1 MIRRLTAIWLVL
13 SAFRIAAFSQLPER
27 SLQPGSTIAETL
39 GGAAEPIYNVTLPPD
54 QGLPVQIVEQQGM
67 AGIVVILAPN
77 GRELAQAD
85 LSRRSTPA
93 AKSLLIPPNA
103 ARMVVRPANHSRVQR
118 IFEIRSGEYGPLN
131 EQEPLRIEADRLLGQ
146 GARGS
151 GSRSARVPRSRGG
164 HPPGQPALCSA
175 HRTTNAH
182 GSRNASGAA
191 GFRNGAG

>member
-13 SAFRIAAFSQLPER
+13 SALRIAALSQLPER
-27 SLQPGSTIAETL
+27 SLQSGSTIAETL
-39 GGAAEPIYNVTLPPD
+39 GGAAEPIYNVTSRRIKAYPFRLSSNR
-54 QGLPVQIVEQQGM
+54 GM

-118 IFEIRSGEYGPLN
+118 FFEIRSGEYGPLN
-131 EQEPLRIEADRLLGQ
+131 EQERLRIEADRLLGQ
-146 GARGS
+146 GAR
-151 GSRSARVPRSRGG
+151 
-164 HPPGQPALCSA
+164 
-175 HRTTNAH
+175 
-182 GSRNASGAA
+182 
-191 GFRNGAG
+191 